1 MKGMIINMAE
11 NINENKTE
19 VLPETLETPPENKP
33 KKAKKVHKKFPKWL
47 IILLVAAVLI
57 AGITVLRS
65 AFGKKKAETEQS
77 TAEVTRGNVTKVIEG
92 EGVITVDQY
101 QATSLVKGEIIAC
114 HIEEGDYVE
123 KDQVLYEIDSGD
135 MQNSIT
141 RAKNTLKNAE
151 NSYKEVLENIAELN
165 ITAPIGG
172 VVKTMHVKNGD
183 QVGNGTPIAEII
195 DSSVMKLKVPFLRS
209 DAAQIYVGEN
219 ASVVLSA
226 TGEQLSGSVSSV
238 STGYLVNADGVAVSN
253 VEIQV
258 YNPGAIVPG
267 NMATAKVGSFACT
280 DTGSFEYNNSE
291 TVTAKQSG
299 KIRNLKYDEAD
310 RITAGAVIATIEN
323 TNLVNSVE
331 SSRIALDNAKLN
343 LDDLYDT
350 LENYKIKSSISGKV
364 IQKNSKLG
372 DKIDNTNAQ
381 TVMAIISDPSELSFD
396 ISVDELDIANI
407 KVGQSV
413 RVTADALTG
422 QRFKGHVDN
431 VSEVGTSTNGVT
443 TYPVKV
449 IIDTEG
455 DSDLIP
461 GMNVDAVITVDSRE
475 NVLVVPSSAI
485 QRGNIVYRKKDGQT
499 ADKEDKENKEK
510 KPDKTG
516 NKENAKGNEKGN
528 AKEGNN
534 QINEWMMKNVPE
546 GFEVVRV
553 EVGLSDEN
561 NVEII
566 KGLSEGDVVAVT
578 AQAGNSDF
586 ARMMQGMQGRP
597 GGMGGAPGG
606 GYGGGYSSG
615 NRAGGTS
622 GGGYSGGN
630 RAGGASGGGYSGGN
644 RAGGGNMGGR

>member
-1 MKGMIINMAE
+1 MLNFKLSALMKGMIINMAE
-11 NINENKTE
+11 NVNEKITE
-19 VLPETLETPPENKP
+19 GLPENLEKP
-33 KKAKKVHKKFPKWL
+33 AESGAKKSKKVHKKFPKWL
-47 IILLVAAVLI
+47 IILLAAILLI

-65 AFGKKKAETEQS
+65 VFGKKKTETEQS

-114 HIEEGDYVE
+114 YIEEGDYVE

-141 RAKNTLKNAE
+141 RAKNTLTNAE
-151 NSYKEVLENIAELN
+151 NNYKEVLENVNDLSIK
-165 ITAPIGG
+165 APIGG
-172 VVKTMHVKNGD
+172 VIETMHVKNGD
-183 QVGNGTPIAEII
+183 QVGNGTPIADII

-209 DAAQIYVGEN
+209 DAAQMYVGET
-219 ASVVLSA
+219 ASVVLAA
-226 TGEQLSGSVSSV
+226 TGEQLSGSVSGI
-238 STGYLVNADGVAVSN
+238 STGFLVNADGVAVST

-258 YNPGAIVPG
+258 YNPGAIIPG
-267 NMATAKVGSFACT
+267 NKATAKVGSFACT

-299 KIRNLKYDEAD
+299 KIRNLKYDTAD

-323 TNLVNSVE
+323 TNLVNSIE
-331 SSRIALDNAKLN
+331 SARISRDNAKLN

-396 ISVDELDIANI
+396 ISVDELDIVNI
-407 KVGQSV
+407 KAGQAVS
-413 RVTADALTG
+413 VTADALPR
-422 QRFKGHVDN
+422 QRFRGHVDN

-475 NVLVVPSSAI
+475 NVLVVPSSAV
-485 QRGNIVYRKKDGQT
+485 QRGNIVYKKKNGDK
-499 ADKEDKENKEK
+499 ADENDKEKPNGKDDKKEQD
-510 KPDKTG
+510 PQND
-516 NKENAKGNEKGN
+516 
-528 AKEGNN
+528 
-534 QINEWMMKNVPE
+534 WMTRNVPD
-546 GFEVVRV
+546 GFEAVRV

-561 NVEII
+561 NVEIT
-566 KGLSEGDVVAVT
+566 KGLSEGDIVAVT
-578 AQAGNSDF
+578 AQAGTSDF

-597 GGMGGAPGG
+597 GGMGGMGGAPGG
-606 GYGGGYSSG
+606 GYSGGG
-615 NRAGGTS
+615 NRTGGTS
-622 GGGYSGGN
+622 GGGYSGGGN
-630 RAGGASGGGYSGGN
+630 RAGGASGGG
-644 RAGGGNMGGR
+644 NMGGGSRMGGSAPAGGR

>member
-1 MKGMIINMAE
+1 MLNFKLSALMKGMIINMAE
-11 NINENKTE
+11 NVNEKITE
-19 VLPETLETPPENKP
+19 GLPENLEKP
-33 KKAKKVHKKFPKWL
+33 AESGAKKSKKVHKKFPKWL
-47 IILLVAAVLI
+47 IILLAAILLI

-65 AFGKKKAETEQS
+65 VFGKKKTETEQS

-114 HIEEGDYVE
+114 YIEEGDYVE

-209 DAAQIYVGEN
+209 DAAQMYVGET
-219 ASVVLSA
+219 ASVVLAA
-226 TGEQLSGSVSSV
+226 TGEQLSGSVSGI
-238 STGYLVNADGVAVSN
+238 STGFLVNADGVAVST

-258 YNPGAIVPG
+258 YNPGAIIPG
-267 NMATAKVGSFACT
+267 NKATAKVGSFACT

-299 KIRNLKYDEAD
+299 KIRNLKYDTAD

-323 TNLVNSVE
+323 TNLVNSIE
-331 SSRIALDNAKLN
+331 SARISRDNAKLN

-396 ISVDELDIANI
+396 ISVDELDIVNI
-407 KVGQSV
+407 KAGQAVS
-413 RVTADALTG
+413 VTADALPR
-422 QRFKGHVDN
+422 QRFRGHVDN

-475 NVLVVPSSAI
+475 NVLVVPSSAV
-485 QRGNIVYRKKDGQT
+485 QRGNIVYKKKNGDK
-499 ADKEDKENKEK
+499 ADENDKEKPNGKDDKKEQD
-510 KPDKTG
+510 PQND
-516 NKENAKGNEKGN
+516 
-528 AKEGNN
+528 
-534 QINEWMMKNVPE
+534 WMTRNVPD
-546 GFEVVRV
+546 GFEAVRV

-561 NVEII
+561 NVEIT
-566 KGLSEGDVVAVT
+566 KGLSEGDIVAVT
-578 AQAGNSDF
+578 AQAGTSDF

-597 GGMGGAPGG
+597 GGMGGMGGAPGG
-606 GYGGGYSSG
+606 GYSGGG
-615 NRAGGTS
+615 NRTGGTS
-622 GGGYSGGN
+622 GGGYSGGGN
-630 RAGGASGGGYSGGN
+630 RAGGASGGG
-644 RAGGGNMGGR
+644 NMGGGSRMGGSAPAGGR